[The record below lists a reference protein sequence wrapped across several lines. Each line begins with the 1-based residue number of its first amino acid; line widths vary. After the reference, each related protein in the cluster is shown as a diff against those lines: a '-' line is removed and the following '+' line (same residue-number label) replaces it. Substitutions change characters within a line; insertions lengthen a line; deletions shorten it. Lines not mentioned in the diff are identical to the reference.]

1 MKRRFLFI
9 LAILTL
15 CVPALQGQSRK
26 TICDAAGR
34 EKNEASMTRL
44 FGMTME
50 EFEKSGLCKL
60 SDSEYASLIAW
71 TLQRGPT
78 REGVDPHPAKRIF
91 VEMMFE
97 EGIPNEVK
105 TAYLRALKPYKD
117 IEVVDK
123 PQADVQ
129 IAVQA
134 YQMKTAAGRVAAV
147 LVAAK
152 AFRTWRVADFDGYKT
167 LTEELAPEAIGHA
180 PPEELATL
188 IADQVA
194 MIDSKVFESL
204 RKQYPYLET
213 GKRHP

>member
-1 MKRRFLFI
+1 MKRRFLFT
-9 LAILTL
+9 LAILML
-15 CVPALQGQSRK
+15 CVPVLEGQSRK
-26 TICDAAGR
+26 TVCDADVK
-34 EKNEASMTRL
+34 EKNEASMTRML
-44 FGMTME
+44 GMTAE
-50 EFEKSGLCKL
+50 EFEKSGLCRL

-71 TLQRGPT
+71 TLKRGPS
-78 REGVDPHPAKRIF
+78 REGVDPHPAKRIY

-97 EGIPNEVK
+97 EGTPNEVK

-117 IEVVDK
+117 VEVVDK
-123 PQADVQ
+123 PQADLQ

-152 AFRTWRVADFDGYKT
+152 TFRVWKVADFDGFKI

-180 PPEELATL
+180 PPEELTSL

-194 MIDSKVFESL
+194 MIDSKVFESM

-213 GKRHP
+213 AKHRP